1 MSNLQDVDN
10 KMKKSKFLLGASTL
24 LAITACGGGEK
35 SVVAASVQTGVFLD
49 SPIINIGYKTETLEG
64 VTDSLGQYKY
74 LEGETVIFS
83 IGDLVFPAVTAKD
96 SVTPLDIAK
105 SNDTSDPTVV
115 NMIRFLQTLDVD
127 GDASNG
133 LFISN
138 EAKSAATYLANSNA
152 SQVDFSLSE
161 TAFET
166 STAVTNLIKIA
177 GQNAPPSALVSKADA
192 IAHFDQ
198 SLIANFSINLSGR
211 EASSVVTRSDCPGT
225 QGGWVYSFSDT
236 AVTGTGS
243 DEWQEGSCDLTD
255 STTETHDVVAGNWF
269 SCTDYPVCKIT
280 DFVKAEYEGIDQDD
294 RDFTATHAFAVASK
308 KLTYTK
314 TVGGHTYTSVITIK

>member
-64 VTDSLGQYKY
+64 VTDSLGQYQY
-74 LEGETVIFS
+74 LEGETVTFS

-96 SVTPLDIAK
+96 LVTPLDIVDT
-105 SNDTSDPTVV
+105 NDTSNSKVV

-152 SQVDFSLSE
+152 SQVDFNLSE

-177 GQNAPPSALVSKADA
+177 GQNAPPTALVSKADA

-198 SLIANFSINLSGR
+198 SLIGGFNNLSQR
-211 EASSVVTRSDCPGT
+211 QFSSVVTRTDCPGT

-243 DEWQEGSCDLTD
+243 DKWWAGSCNLDP
-255 STTETHDVVAGNWF
+255 SSTETHDVVAGNWF

-280 DFVKAEYEGIDQDD
+280 DFVKAEYEGIDEDD
-294 RDFTATHAFAVASK
+294 RAFTATSAFDVASK

>member
-64 VTDSLGQYKY
+64 VTDSLGQYQY
-74 LEGETVIFS
+74 LEGETVTFS

-105 SNDTSDPTVV
+105 SNDTSNSTVV
-115 NMIRFLQTLDVD
+115 NMIRFLQTLDAD

-133 LFISN
+133 LTISDL
-138 EAKSAATYLANSNA
+138 AKKAAT
-152 SQVDFSLSE
+152 QVNFDLTE

-166 STAVTNLIKIA
+166 SAAVRSLILNA
-177 GQNAPPSALVSKADA
+177 GQSTSPTALVSKADA

-198 SLIANFSINLSGR
+198 SLIDNFSINLSGR
-211 EASSVVTRSDCPGT
+211 EASSIVTRTDCPDT
-225 QGGWVYSFSDT
+225 PGGWVYSFSDT

-243 DEWQEGSCDLTD
+243 DKWWAGSCNLDP
-255 STTETHDVVAGNWF
+255 SSTETLDVVAGNWY
-269 SCTDYPVCKIT
+269 SCTDYPVCKLT
-280 DFVKAEYEGIDQDD
+280 DFVKAEYQGTDEDN
-294 RDFTATHAFAVASK
+294 RAFTATSAFDVASK

-314 TVGGHTYTSVITIK
+314 TVEGFTSTSVITIK

>member
-1 MSNLQDVDN
+1 VDN

-83 IGDLVFPAVTAKD
+83 IGDLVFPVVTAKD
-96 SVTPLDIAK
+96 LVTPLDIVDT
-105 SNDTSDPTVV
+105 NDTSDSKVV

-133 LFISN
+133 LTISDL
-138 EAKSAATYLANSNA
+138 AKNAAT
-152 SQVDFSLSE
+152 QVNFDLTETDFE
-161 TAFET
+161 I
-166 STAVTNLIKIA
+166 STAVTSLILNA
-177 GQNAPPSALVSKADA
+177 GQSTPPSALVSKADA

-198 SLIANFSINLSGR
+198 SLIGGFSNLSGR
-211 EASSVVTRSDCPGT
+211 KVSSVVTRWDCPSK

-243 DEWQEGSCDLTD
+243 DTWWEGSCYLED
-255 STTETHDVVAGNWF
+255 STTETHDVVVGNWY
-269 SCTDYPVCKIT
+269 SCTDYPVCKIS
-280 DFVKAEYEGIDQDD
+280 DFVKAKFEGIDQDD
-294 RDFTATHAFAVASK
+294 RAFTATSAFDVASK